1 MMTRPQLHNW
11 LAWRRELGLPPV
23 PQKTVNDLLNDR
35 RTFII
40 DQPRTVQAFRKVTY
54 LWGLIKVYKPIKLS
68 K

>member
-1 MMTRPQLHNW
+1 MTRPQLHNW

-35 RTFII
+35 RTFVI
-40 DQPRTVQAFRKVTY
+40 DQPRSVQAFRKVTY
-54 LWGLIKVYKPIKLS
+54 LWGLIKVYKPIKLN

>member
-1 MMTRPQLHNW
+1 MTRPQLHQW
-11 LAWRRELGLPPV
+11 LAWRKELGLPPV

-54 LWGLIKVYKPIKLS
+54 LWGLIKVYKPIKV
-68 K
+68 KQ

>member
-1 MMTRPQLHNW
+1 MTRPQLHNW
-11 LAWRRELGLPPV
+11 LAWRKELGLPPV

-40 DQPRTVQAFRKVTY
+40 DQPRSVQAFRKVTY
-54 LWGLIKVYKPIKLS
+54 LWGLIKVYKPIKIE

>member
-1 MMTRPQLHNW
+1 MTRPQLHNW

-23 PQKTVNDLLNDR
+23 PQQTVNDLLNDR

-54 LWGLIKVYKPIKLS
+54 LWGLIKVYKPIKID

>member
-1 MMTRPQLHNW
+1 MTRPQLHQW

-40 DQPRTVQAFRKVTY
+40 DQPRSVQAFRKVTY
-54 LWGLIKVYKPIKLS
+54 LWGLIKVYKPIKLD

>member
-1 MMTRPQLHNW
+1 MTRPELYQW
-11 LAWRRELGLPPV
+11 LAWRKELGLPHV

-40 DQPRTVQAFRKVTY
+40 DQPRSVQAFRKVTY
-54 LWGLIKVYKPIKLS
+54 LWGLIKVYKPIKLD

>member
-1 MMTRPQLHNW
+1 MTRPQLHNW
-11 LAWRRELGLPPV
+11 LAWRKELGLPPV

-54 LWGLIKVYKPIKLS
+54 LWGLIKVYKPIKV
-68 K
+68 KQ

>member
-1 MMTRPQLHNW
+1 MTRPQLHQW

-35 RTFII
+35 RTFVI

-54 LWGLIKVYKPIKLS
+54 LWGLIKVYKPIKLD

>member
-1 MMTRPQLHNW
+1 MTRPQLHNW

-54 LWGLIKVYKPIKLS
+54 LWGLIKVYKPIKV
-68 K
+68 KQ

>member
-1 MMTRPQLHNW
+1 MTRPQLHNW
-11 LAWRRELGLPPV
+11 LAWRKELGLPPV
-23 PQKTVNDLLNDR
+23 SQKTVNDLLNDR

-54 LWGLIKVYKPIKLS
+54 LWGLIKVYKPIKLD

>member
-1 MMTRPQLHNW
+1 MTRPQLHNW
-11 LAWRRELGLPPV
+11 LAWRKELGLPPV

-40 DQPRTVQAFRKVTY
+40 DQPRSVQAFRKVTY
-54 LWGLIKVYKPIKLS
+54 LWGLIKVYKPIKLD

>member
-1 MMTRPQLHNW
+1 MTRPQLHNW
-11 LAWRRELGLPPV
+11 LAWRKELGLPPV

-54 LWGLIKVYKPIKLS
+54 LWGLIKVYKPIKLN

>member
-1 MMTRPQLHNW
+1 MTRPQLHNW

-35 RTFII
+35 RTFVI
-40 DQPRTVQAFRKVTY
+40 DQPRSVQAFRKVTY
-54 LWGLIKVYKPIKLS
+54 LWGLIKVYKPIKID

>member
-1 MMTRPQLHNW
+1 MTRPQLHNW

-54 LWGLIKVYKPIKLS
+54 LWGLIKVYKPIKLD

>member
-1 MMTRPQLHNW
+1 MTRPQLHQW

-35 RTFII
+35 RTFVI
-40 DQPRTVQAFRKVTY
+40 DQPRSVQAFRKVTY
-54 LWGLIKVYKPIKLS
+54 LWGLIKVYKPIKLN

>member
-1 MMTRPQLHNW
+1 MTRPQLHNW
-11 LAWRRELGLPPV
+11 LAWRKELGLPPV

-54 LWGLIKVYKPIKLS
+54 LWGLIKVYKPIKVS

>member
-1 MMTRPQLHNW
+1 MTRPQLHQW

-35 RTFII
+35 RTFVI

-54 LWGLIKVYKPIKLS
+54 LWGLIKVYKPIKLN

>member
-1 MMTRPQLHNW
+1 MTRPQLHNW

>member
-1 MMTRPQLHNW
+1 MTRPQLHNW

-35 RTFII
+35 RTFVI
-40 DQPRTVQAFRKVTY
+40 DQPRNVQAFRKVTY
-54 LWGLIKVYKPIKLS
+54 LWGLIKVYKPIKLD

>member
-1 MMTRPQLHNW
+1 MTRPQLHQW
-11 LAWRRELGLPPV
+11 LAWRKELGLPPV

-35 RTFII
+35 RTFVI

-54 LWGLIKVYKPIKLS
+54 LWGLIKVYKPIKID

>member
-1 MMTRPQLHNW
+1 MTRPQLHNW

-35 RTFII
+35 RTFVI
-40 DQPRTVQAFRKVTY
+40 DQPRSVQAFRKVTY
-54 LWGLIKVYKPIKLS
+54 LWGLIKVYKPIKLD

>member
-1 MMTRPQLHNW
+1 MTRPQLHNW

-35 RTFII
+35 RTFVI
-40 DQPRTVQAFRKVTY
+40 DQPRSVQAFRKVTY
-54 LWGLIKVYKPIKLS
+54 LWGLIKVYKPIKIS

>member
-1 MMTRPQLHNW
+1 MTRPQLHQW
-11 LAWRRELGLPPV
+11 LAWRKELGLPPV

-40 DQPRTVQAFRKVTY
+40 DQPRSVQAFRKVTY
-54 LWGLIKVYKPIKLS
+54 LWGLIKVYKPIKLD

>member
-1 MMTRPQLHNW
+1 MTRPQLHNW
-11 LAWRRELGLPPV
+11 LAWRKELGLPPV

-35 RTFII
+35 RTFVI

-54 LWGLIKVYKPIKLS
+54 LWGLIKVYKPIKLD

>member
-1 MMTRPQLHNW
+1 MTRPQLHNW

-54 LWGLIKVYKPIKLS
+54 LWGLIKVYKPIKLN

>member
-1 MMTRPQLHNW
+1 MTRVQLHQW
-11 LAWRRELGLPPV
+11 LAWRNELGLPPV

-40 DQPRTVQAFRKVTY
+40 DQPRSVQAFRKVTY
-54 LWGLIKVYKPIKLS
+54 LWGLIKVYKPIKLD